1 MVHVEAGVACQPRLD
16 RWCLVG
22 AVVVTDDVHV
32 QALTDCLV
40 DLGGE
45 RFELDGPV
53 PAVQGG
59 DHRPVR
65 RVERREQAGHA
76 VADIVMGAP
85 LGHVRHHGERRL
97 ASGQRLDLGL
107 LVDAIDDGAVG
118 RVQVQPDHIEDLVHE
133 QRIVGELEPLAAV
146 GFQLE
151 SPPDA
156 HHRGS

>member
-53 PAVQGG
+53 LAVQGG

-76 VADIVMGAP
+76 VADIVLGARSGMFDIMGNAGW
-85 LGHVRHHGERRL
+85 LR
-97 ASGQRLDLGL
+97 ASAWTWDFSSKQ
-107 LVDAIDDGAVG
+107 
-118 RVQVQPDHIEDLVHE
+118 
-133 QRIVGELEPLAAV
+133 
-146 GFQLE
+146 
-151 SPPDA
+151 
-156 HHRGS
+156 